1 MKKIYRIDDIGNRFS
16 ESKKKLLSDKNELL
30 KCELVEQEML
40 YNVES
45 LDEKFV
51 DESLNVEVCQ
61 LMDEVAEKKN
71 ILIKNIGIT
80 TNEMRAIKENI
91 VNMAEDSKKQ
101 EVLLRKQEMIRKFGE
116 VVQGTKELNDDILKL
131 SILEKN
137 INKELVESENILN
150 GNLDDRIFVS
160 ISDKDDM
167 SWEVEE
173 ILNDRK
179 KRYDA
184 FEEVCT
190 GTQDIFE
197 TNITSKRDLLDH
209 AQATSDGL
217 STAVNVVTISSA
229 LIVET
234 IMRKLKGEK

>member
-40 YNVES
+40 YDVES
-45 LDEKFV
+45 LDEK
-51 DESLNVEVCQ
+51 LKVEVCQ

-71 ILIKNIGIT
+71 VLIKNIGTT
-80 TNEMRAIKENI
+80 TNEMRAMKENI

-173 ILNDRK
+173 ILNDRE

-197 TNITSKRDLLDH
+197 SNITLKRNLLDH

-229 LIVET
+229 LVVET